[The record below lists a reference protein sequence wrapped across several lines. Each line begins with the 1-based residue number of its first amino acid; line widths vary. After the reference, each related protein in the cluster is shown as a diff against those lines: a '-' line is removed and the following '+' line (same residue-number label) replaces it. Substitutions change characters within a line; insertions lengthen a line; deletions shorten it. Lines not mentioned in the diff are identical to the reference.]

1 MNNSDY
7 FNKALHDM
15 VFENACGAAIR
26 RLADMS
32 FPVTYIHKQLDY
44 PISCSQVQKYV
55 WKYYI
60 EKKVLLYK
68 DNSIS
73 YHQENEYIILDE
85 PHKEKTY
92 IKEQGAYGKITYRQ
106 VTVNNDNISD
116 SDSIKKYVP
125 CDFGII
131 KHNNHEYYN
140 KLLNKLYEQDR
151 AYIDD
156 LQWKNERV
164 YHIMNERM
172 TSIIVQL
179 NKHGLTTTFEM

>member
-32 FPVTYIHKQLDY
+32 FPVSYIHKQLDY
-44 PISCSQVQKYV
+44 PISYEQVQSYV

-60 EKKVLLYK
+60 EKKVLLYI
-68 DNSIS
+68 DDSVS
-73 YHQENEYIILDE
+73 YHKDGEYIILDE
-85 PHKEKTY
+85 PIKEKTY
-92 IKEQGAYGKITYRQ
+92 IKEQGPYGKITYRQ
-106 VTVNNDNISD
+106 VTVDKDNHYD
-116 SDSIKKYVP
+116 SSSIKKYIP

-131 KHNNHEYYN
+131 KHNNPEYYN
-140 KLLNKLYEQDR
+140 KLLNALDAQDR
-151 AYIDD
+151 SYIYD
-156 LQWKNERV
+156 LPWRNERV

-172 TSIIVQL
+172 SSIVTRL
-179 NKHGLTTTFEM
+179 NHCEIKTIFKI